1 MLQRINLHIYF
12 LKEKLLDTLKKS
24 LKAKGTAD
32 VVIVCYSDLCKAA
45 TCINKTEANPLRHMV
60 PPIEVD
66 LEERLFDLKSGDLD
80 EKSMVDIIVNSY
92 RLSPGKVKATIFP
105 KCLNAESP
113 SPIKMALVKAL
124 LRIARE
130 GKRRPWDPT
139 IADSYS
145 SVYELIRRLFKVI
158 EKFIFFFFFLKYLI

>member
-1 MLQRINLHIYF
+1 MDN
-12 LKEKLLDTLKKS
+12 LKKS
-24 LKAKGTAD
+24 LKVKGSAD
-32 VVIVCYSDLCKAA
+32 VVVVCYSDLCKAA

-60 PPIEVD
+60 PPIETD

-105 KCLNAESP
+105 KCLSAESP
-113 SPIKMALVKAL
+113 SSIKVALVKAL

-139 IADSYS
+139 IADSYTS
-145 SVYELIRRLFKVI
+145 ISELIRRLFKVI
-158 EKFIFFFFFLKYLI
+158 KLFWFFLFFFFLNF